1 MYWGMT
7 ELFFLLAQSISQIF
21 ESKTNKQTKVKKQ
34 QLQKK
39 NEKAAVINRL
49 VKLVQDEYA
58 YLKERTSY
66 NASWIHENVANENT
80 AV

>member
-21 ESKTNKQTKVKKQ
+21 ESKTNKQTK
-34 QLQKK
+34 LNNNSYKK